1 MLNGKQLEN
10 FSLTFYVFSD
20 CYTVFIAVLNQYKLI
35 AIPTSNS
42 DVYILY
48 MNQGTEHKEQVIKYY
63 TNIGNI
69 KMLIFWTAGLARF
82 S

>member
-10 FSLTFYVFSD
+10 FSLTFYIFSD
-20 CYTVFIAVLNQYKLI
+20 CYAVFIAVLNQYKLI

-42 DVYILY
+42 DVYILC

-69 KMLIFWTAGLARF
+69 KMLIF
-82 S
+82 